1 MLKRRGTVSRDA
13 GDAAG
18 MNPAV
23 DRPVLTHRD
32 GECGLDHVGN
42 VALFL
47 DHCHFAPDRS
57 SLDIDVGSE
66 LTFFR
71 VIMNGVEQAEY
82 GLARRHVVVSWW
94 LDGARSAADLPPY
107 LQPVARRR
115 PRIALLREP
124 PRAAGF

>member
-1 MLKRRGTVSRDA
+1 
-13 GDAAG
+13 
-18 MNPAV
+18 
-23 DRPVLTHRD
+23 LTHRD
-32 GECGLDHVGN
+32 CECGLDHAGN

-47 DHCHFAPDRS
+47 DQNHFAPDGW
-57 SLDIDVGSE
+57 SLDIDIGSE

-71 VIMNGVEQAEY
+71 VIINGVEQAEH

-94 LDGARSAADLPPY
+94 LDGARSVTDLPPH
-107 LQPVARRR
+107 LQPAARRR